1 MEDIAFLAIQNV
13 LLKVVSCDF
22 VVSKNMRNFA
32 PMSYNDITSI
42 TDPLE
47 AIKALFA
54 ELTVV
59 KEELSASKSDVAS
72 LKRNSTRQNVTI
84 KRITLER
91 DQFKK
96 KAETLEAE
104 LQKLGGK
111 FVEKDSSNSGTPP
124 TKQSIKK
131 QVLQRT
137 KSLRQPSGKKPGGQQ
152 GHEGHSICKTQNP
165 DEIEEHKVK
174 VCPHCGCAIPDDTE
188 QTCVKSIQVIDITGP
203 LSLPSVTEHKVY
215 SAVCP
220 HCHKTVKGDSPTG
233 DCKKVMYGPKLQTL
247 VVYLSVV
254 QSIPYNRIEEIVT
267 DIFMVSSFSE
277 GSIKNVLKKNK
288 QKATP
293 IYDSILDY
301 IEKQKAAGMDETGA
315 YINKKLCWFWCLQC
329 PRFCYVFADESRGIK
344 ALEDHEVVNRL
355 VGLILY
361 TDRHGTYFK
370 LQVAGHQVCLV
381 HLLRNLQYL
390 NDLNPEQKWSSRIQE
405 LLRDAIHKSKTVPLE
420 EIDKE
425 YYKKKLG
432 EALEEN
438 VAQYE
443 RKGSN
448 DFQAL
453 QNGLINCEDYIFT
466 FLEHEEVPHHNNS
479 SEASIRVLKVKT
491 KVSGGFRT
499 KEGADEF
506 ACFHSI
512 AETAKRNDISKFTA
526 LYQLISDMA
535 PQSNF
540 IEDLISK
547 ES

>member
-1 MEDIAFLAIQNV
+1 
-13 LLKVVSCDF
+13 
-22 VVSKNMRNFA
+22 
-32 PMSYNDITSI
+32 MSYNDITSI

-54 ELTVV
+54 ELTTV
-59 KEELSASKSDVAS
+59 KEELSASRSDVAS

-84 KRITLER
+84 KRITQER

-96 KAETLEAE
+96 EVESLRSELE
-104 LQKLGGK
+104 KLGCK
-111 FVEKDSSNSGTPP
+111 HVEKDSSNSSIPP
-124 TKQSIKK
+124 TKQPIEK
-131 QVLQRT
+131 QVVQRT
-137 KSLRQPSGKKPGGQQ
+137 KSLRQPSGKKPGGQH
-152 GHEGHSICKTQNP
+152 GHEGHSISKTQNP
-165 DEIEEHKVK
+165 DGIEEHKAK
-174 VCPHCGCAIPDDTE
+174 VCPHCGCAIPDDAE
-188 QTCVKSIQVIDITGP
+188 QTCVKSVQVIDITGP

-220 HCHKTVKGDSPTG
+220 HCHQTVKGDSPTG
-233 DCKKVMYGPKLQTL
+233 NCKKVMYGPKLQTL

-254 QSIPYNRIEEIVT
+254 QSIPYNRIEEIIT
-267 DIFMVSSFSE
+267 DIFMVSSFSD
-277 GSIKNVLKKNK
+277 GSIKNILKKNK

-315 YINKKLCWFWCLQC
+315 YINNKLCWFWCLQC

-390 NDLNPEQKWSSRIQE
+390 NDLNPEQKWSSGIQE
-405 LLRDAIHKSKTVPLE
+405 LLRDAIHKSKTVPLDK
-420 EIDKE
+420 IDKE
-425 YYKKKLG
+425 YYKKKLS

-438 VAQYE
+438 VAPYE
-443 RKGSN
+443 RKGAN

-499 KEGADEF
+499 KDGADEF

-512 AETAKRNDISKFTA
+512 AETAKRNGISKFTA

-535 PQSNF
+535 PKSNF
-540 IEDLISK
+540 IEDLISR